1 MRKWMTVL
9 GTVTLCAMLPVSAGF
24 AQKTEDLM
32 KMDLEDIMGMDVT
45 VFSVQG
51 LTQRQTPGVL
61 TVISREEIEAS
72 GARDLTDVLR
82 LVPGFDFG
90 VDNQSVV
97 SLGVR
102 GNWAQEGKALLMVDG
117 MEMNEMLFSCLALG
131 DHYPVGQL
139 ERIEIIRGPGTSF
152 YGGYAELAVIN
163 LITRGA
169 VNLNGVETGLR
180 LGKTADA
187 RSRESVTVNFGRKFG
202 GLKIKALAYAGRS
215 LRSDGRYVDA
225 YGNGYSMKDHSAI
238 HPLMLN
244 AALEYRGLKADLL
257 VDRYRYDQ
265 QDAYDRVWSVPIGV
279 EFNTLVARL
288 SYDFRL
294 GDQLTLTPRVSY
306 SRQEPWKS
314 VGREALETGFY
325 YFNVGERAR
334 MNLTLKGGLA
344 ENLQVISGGEV
355 MLDRATVSGETPSDQ
370 YFTGENRRLE
380 YRQYSAFAQVFYTKG
395 NTIPSLGLRVDHH
408 SSFGAELLPWI
419 GLTRI
424 MGKWSVKY
432 LYGGTFRAPSIENMN
447 ISPGIKPEKT
457 TTHEFELGYQARD
470 DWFFIA
476 DFFYTAIKR
485 PIVYLYT
492 AETEQESYINDPMK
506 AASQGI
512 ELESKY
518 KADWG
523 YLNLSYSYYKP
534 VTILANYQAPGHPSY
549 FLGFPAHKVTLGSS
563 VRISSK
569 FSVGP
574 SLVLSGRR
582 FGYASADTNGM
593 PILREYKAAALV
605 NLYFHY
611 SNVLDSDW
619 DAGFGVYNLLDADYP
634 YIQPYNG
641 GHAPLPSLSREFVVD
656 LKYRLK
662 W

>member
-9 GTVTLCAMLPVSAGF
+9 GIASLLCILPASRGS

-72 GARDLTDVLR
+72 GSRDLIDVLR
-82 LVPGFDFG
+82 LVPGFEFG

-131 DHYPVGQL
+131 DHYPVEHL

-163 LITRGA
+163 LITKGA
-169 VNLNGVETGLR
+169 VNLNGIETGLK
-180 LGKTADA
+180 LGRTADA

-202 GLKIKALAYAGRS
+202 GLKIKALANAGRS
-215 LRSDGRYVDA
+215 LRSDGRYADM
-225 YGNGYSMKDHSAI
+225 YGNSYSMKDHSDI
-238 HPLMLN
+238 RPLMLN
-244 AALEYRGLKADLL
+244 AALDYRGLKADFL
-257 VDRYRYDQ
+257 VDRYWYDQ
-265 QDAYDRVWSVPIGV
+265 QDAYDQVWSIPLGV
-279 EFNTLVARL
+279 EFNSLATRL

-294 GDQLTLTPRVSY
+294 GDQLMLTPRLSY
-306 SRQEPWKS
+306 TRQEPWKS
-314 VGREALETGFY
+314 IGTEAMETGFY

-334 MNLTLKGGLA
+334 MNLTLKGGVT
-344 ENLQVISGGEV
+344 ESLQIVSGGEF
-355 MLDRATVSGETPSDQ
+355 MLDRASVSGATPPDQ
-370 YFTGENRRLE
+370 YFTGGHTSLE
-380 YRQYSAFAQVFYTKG
+380 YRQYSAFAQVFYPKG
-395 NTIPSLGLRVDHH
+395 NTIPSLGLRYDHH
-408 SSFGAELLPWI
+408 SSFGAELLPWF
-419 GLTRI
+419 GLTQI
-424 MGKWSVKY
+424 LGKWSLKY
-432 LYGGTFRAPSIENMN
+432 LFGQTFRAPSIENMN
-447 ISPGIKPEKT
+447 ISPDVKPEKT
-457 TTHEFELGYQARD
+457 TTHELELGYQARN

-476 DFFYTAIKR
+476 DFFYTAIKH
-485 PIVYLYT
+485 PIVYLYIP
-492 AETEQESYINDPMK
+492 ETDEESYINDQMK
-506 AASQGI
+506 AGSRGI

-534 VTILANYQAPGHPSY
+534 VTILANYQVPGHPAN

-563 VRISSK
+563 VKISSK

-574 SLVLSGRR
+574 SLVLAGRR
-582 FGYASADTNGM
+582 FGYTSTDTNGI
-593 PILREYKAAALV
+593 PFLHEFHPAALV

-611 SNVLDSDW
+611 SNLLNSNW
-619 DAGFGVYNLLDADYP
+619 DAGFGMYNLIDTDYP

-641 GHAPLPSLSREFVVD
+641 GHAPLPSLSREFVIN